1 MDNVND
7 ILLKAYR
14 DGFKVQSDFARQH
27 SQAVAM
33 LASLGYLST
42 REGYQQYGRTWR
54 ITELG
59 LRTLEKEN
67 IL

>member
-1 MDNVND
+1 MENVNE

-14 DGFKVQSDFARQH
+14 DGFKVQSDFARSH
-27 SQAVAM
+27 SQEVAM

-42 REGYQQYGRTWR
+42 REGYQQFGRTWR